1 MDVMYSTVCRCPIA
15 IRISRSNFFVRP
27 GHIFLEMN
35 LTLQMGMEAFG
46 GVAPSYII
54 LLREKPTLWWHF
66 NSLQQ
71 GIHMMLAFMLADE
84 KNPLRLCKYCHKAFI
99 VTEEDSWFCK
109 SDCEE
114 LFKKKA

>member
-1 MDVMYSTVCRCPIA
+1 MLSTTYLYYADGV
-15 IRISRSNFFVRP
+15 VTD
-27 GHIFLEMN
+27 LEMN

-71 GIHMMLAFMLADE
+71 CIPMMLAFMLADE
-84 KNPLRLCKYCHKAFI
+84 KNPLRMCKYCKKIYIADD
-99 VTEEDSWFCK
+99 ENEWFCSSK
-109 SDCEE
+109 CKTILEKTE
-114 LFKKKA
+114 NE